1 MLSTGPSE
9 IPAPINNF
17 EQYFEIVP
25 ALSPA
30 LKEEAFR
37 IRHQVYC
44 EDLGFE
50 PRRPNR
56 RESDPYDAQSLHLLI
71 RSVHAGDFVG
81 CTRIVRAQSQDTQRA
96 MPFEQICA
104 DAIDR
109 AIVDPASLPRHTVGE
124 ISRLSI
130 ISRYRRRK
138 GEAWQPAPITDKA
151 FSKYPRPRF
160 PYLLIG
166 LYLGTIELARLN
178 NIETLFVLTDQRLA
192 SHLARIGVDIRTIG
206 MTVEHHGTRVP
217 SMMRTTSILQNLKP
231 RFRPLFLTIAKEIA
245 AGL

>member
-109 AIVDPASLPRHTVGE
+109 AIVDPLPCRVTPSE
-124 ISRLSI
+124 KYRDFPSSRAIAGARAKHGS
-130 ISRYRRRK
+130 
-138 GEAWQPAPITDKA
+138 
-151 FSKYPRPRF
+151 PRPSRTK
-160 PYLLIG
+160 PSANIRG
-166 LYLGTIELARLN
+166 RASRTCSSVCISARSSS
-178 NIETLFVLTDQRLA
+178 RA
-192 SHLARIGVDIRTIG
+192 
-206 MTVEHHGTRVP
+206 
-217 SMMRTTSILQNLKP
+217 
-231 RFRPLFLTIAKEIA
+231 
-245 AGL
+245 